1 LGAYSRRAW
10 CHRCHCFNL
19 GLCCFSLLSANGEAQ
34 AFERNTPGEFDYYA
48 LVLGWA
54 PSYCLTEGRLRRDA
68 ECNSAKPRAFVL
80 HGLWPQY
87 EKGWPE
93 DCPIGKRPWVPTSV
107 IDEMRDIMPSKGLII
122 HEYRTHGTCSGLDPV
137 QYFGVARELYER
149 VKAPESLSASG
160 ARQSLS
166 AEEIESAFAAAN
178 SWLKPEM
185 MSVSCRGE
193 NLLDDR
199 ICFSSCACGANEDEA
214 RLCRRSSRYAGE
226 AALRSGRSASC
237 DRCWRRDRSRT
248 GRRDSS
254 PSRS

>member
-1 LGAYSRRAW
+1 M
-10 CHRCHCFNL
+10 
-19 GLCCFSLLSANGEAQ
+19 SLLRPRLVLFFLALSVVANGEAQ

-93 DCPIGKRPWVPTSV
+93 DCPIGKRPWVPTRV
-107 IDEMRDIMPSKGLII
+107 IDEMRDIMPSKSLII

-149 VKAPESLSASG
+149 VKVPESLSASG

-178 SWLKPEM
+178 RWLKPEM

-193 NLLDDR
+193 NLLDVR
-199 ICFSSCACGANEDEA
+199 ICFGRDLFPRACGANEEEA
-214 RLCRRSSRYAGE
+214 RLCRSSKIAVPPATPTR
-226 AALRSGRSASC
+226 
-237 DRCWRRDRSRT
+237 
-248 GRRDSS
+248 
-254 PSRS
+254 P